1 MGHVALK
8 KALPAYVNALST
20 ATNDTRH
27 DSGVRHL
34 EPMKDHVLLEVN
46 GRSVLGLVKHQR
58 EIGFA
63 GEPQL
68 STACDV
74 MLENVLHEALK
85 SSEAMILKFALFNKS
100 PPKPQPQVF
109 HPARQQELV
118 RYTSTIYDNPLH
130 DEMNR
135 LEAHDGQT
143 RIEHAT
149 SVVESLSYANKNK
162 KGAHRKF
169 LERQQDKDV
178 GQVLAESKNETK
190 EEEEVDAKP
199 YSRPI
204 DAASTTSPLPKVVK
218 KKKRKTYLERQ
229 STVERQL
236 EMTPTNE
243 PNTKLDV

>member
-20 ATNDTRH
+20 ATNDTTVPH

-34 EPMKDHVLLEVN
+34 ESMKDHVLLEVN

-58 EIGFA
+58 ETGFA
-63 GEPQL
+63 GEAQL

-74 MLENVLHEALK
+74 MLENVLDEALK
-85 SSEAMILKFALFNKS
+85 SSEAMILKFALFNKN

-135 LEAHDGQT
+135 LEVHDGQT

-162 KGAHRKF
+162 KGAQRHVDR
-169 LERQQDKDV
+169 LESVKS
-178 GQVLAESKNETK
+178 QVLAESKNETK
-190 EEEEVDAKP
+190 EEEEGDAKP

-204 DAASTTSPLPKVVK
+204 DAASTTSLPPKDVK

-229 STVERQL
+229 SKTVERQV
-236 EMTPTNE
+236 EMTSKS
-243 PNTKLDV
+243 NTKSDV